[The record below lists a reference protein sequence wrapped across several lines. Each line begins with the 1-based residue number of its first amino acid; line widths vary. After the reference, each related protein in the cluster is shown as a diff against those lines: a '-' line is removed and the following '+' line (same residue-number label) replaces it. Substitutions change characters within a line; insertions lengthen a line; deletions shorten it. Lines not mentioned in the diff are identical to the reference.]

1 MQNALAVWQ
10 SWCFVQLFIC
20 SSILAMA
27 VNGNSTHVCQ
37 FPSAACCHAMLV
49 TVFGYMLTCFRLYMR
64 HSKLQECGRLGRLG
78 RQATTQHAACKPLTS
93 FRYCFV
99 CMAAMLYMM
108 SWSAAKKPEDQLF
121 ETMDATD
128 LNKTLKDLMDGLSVK
143 VFRTYNAS
151 ITLDRLLWEPS
162 DSEVIDA
169 KKADYDRANKEV
181 IPVPRCFTSRRCN
194 VMLS

>member
-1 MQNALAVWQ
+1 MVSL
-10 SWCFVQLFIC
+10 
-20 SSILAMA
+20 
-27 VNGNSTHVCQ
+27 
-37 FPSAACCHAMLV
+37 
-49 TVFGYMLTCFRLYMR
+49 
-64 HSKLQECGRLGRLG
+64 
-78 RQATTQHAACKPLTS
+78 
-93 FRYCFV
+93 
-99 CMAAMLYMM
+99 
-108 SWSAAKKPEDQLF
+108 SAAKKPEDQLF

-181 IPVPRCFTSRRCN
+181 RRTRRIVTCIVQFN
-194 VMLS
+194 ACSCVWQDDVRQS

>member
-1 MQNALAVWQ
+1 MCCAL
-10 SWCFVQLFIC
+10 
-20 SSILAMA
+20 
-27 VNGNSTHVCQ
+27 
-37 FPSAACCHAMLV
+37 P
-49 TVFGYMLTCFRLYMR
+49 
-64 HSKLQECGRLGRLG
+64 
-78 RQATTQHAACKPLTS
+78 
-93 FRYCFV
+93 
-99 CMAAMLYMM
+99 
-108 SWSAAKKPEDQLF
+108 AAKKPEDQLF

-181 IPVPRCFTSRRCN
+181 LYSLALLNLAHPHELDAYAQSRCIGNARGMCCPVKT
-194 VMLS
+194 VTT

>member
-1 MQNALAVWQ
+1 
-10 SWCFVQLFIC
+10 
-20 SSILAMA
+20 
-27 VNGNSTHVCQ
+27 
-37 FPSAACCHAMLV
+37 MLV
-49 TVFGYMLTCFRLYMR
+49 TMLLFHAHGSNVNNEKKILHLSSSIEQEAWSYNRLP
-64 HSKLQECGRLGRLG
+64 K
-78 RQATTQHAACKPLTS
+78 
-93 FRYCFV
+93 
-99 CMAAMLYMM
+99 AAMMTMVSL
-108 SWSAAKKPEDQLF
+108 SAAKKPEDQLF

-181 IPVPRCFTSRRCN
+181 RTRRRISYAFYGFTQPPVYGK
-194 VMLS
+194 MM